1 MDLKDAFHQ
10 IPLDEESRPITGTST
25 PTGLQQW
32 RVVVMG
38 WKKGAAYCQRT
49 LETVLAKVSEI
60 AAGYVDDIIAGSDEV
75 LGETTS
81 DLLTKNDREIRMVL
95 EALKQGKMVADI
107 RKCNFL
113 KRMSLFVDMSRQ
125 RAP

>member
-10 IPLDEESRPITGTST
+10 IPLDEERRPITGTST
-25 PTGLQQW
+25 PKGLQQW

-38 WKKGAAYCQRT
+38 WKNGVAYCQRT
-49 LETVLAKVSEI
+49 LETVLANVSGL
-60 AAGYVDDIIAGSDEV
+60 AAGYVDDIISVSDEV
-75 LGETTS
+75 LGETTP
-81 DLLTKNDREIRMVL
+81 DLLRKHDREIRMVL

-113 KRMSLFVDMSRQ
+113 LRK
-125 RAP
+125 